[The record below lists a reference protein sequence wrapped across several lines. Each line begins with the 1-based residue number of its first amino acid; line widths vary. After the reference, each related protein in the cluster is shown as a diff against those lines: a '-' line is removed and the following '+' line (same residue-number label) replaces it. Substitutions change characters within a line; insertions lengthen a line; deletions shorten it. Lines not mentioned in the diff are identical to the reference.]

1 MPTKPAAPEP
11 ERSYPLRSAARLT
24 GLSPH
29 LLRAW
34 ESRYGV
40 VDPLRTLG
48 GARRY
53 RAADLER
60 LRLLKAATE
69 SGHRIG
75 RLAGLSNHQLAQL
88 RAPAEKT
95 PRDRLDRILEAF
107 DAFDAAE
114 AQRLLSLQLSAL
126 GAVPFAHEVAMPLVR
141 EIGERWE
148 GGRIGIACEHL
159 ATAVLRSLLGA
170 ALQPGASALLGAR
183 VVFATLAGERHELG
197 LLLAALAAMGAG
209 ANPVYL
215 GPEVPVPDLLHA
227 VSRSGAAA
235 LALSL
240 VTPPRSEQA
249 EALAELR
256 AGLSPETHL
265 WVGGSGSAGL
275 ALPARVERLD
285 GIGALEQRVAL
296 LAFEKTPAR

>member
-1 MPTKPAAPEP
+1 
-11 ERSYPLRSAARLT
+11 
-24 GLSPH
+24 
-29 LLRAW
+29 
-34 ESRYGV
+34 V

-53 RAADLER
+53 RPADLDR
-60 LRLLKAATE
+60 LRLLKAATD

-75 RLAGLSNHQLAQL
+75 SLARLSNHQLAQL
-88 RAPAEKT
+88 GAPAEST
-95 PRDRLDRILEAF
+95 PRDRLDRILAAF

-126 GAVPFAHEVAMPLVR
+126 GAVPFAREIAMPLLR
-141 EIGERWE
+141 EIGERWA

-159 ATAVLRSLLGA
+159 ATSVLRSLLGA
-170 ALQPGASALLGAR
+170 ALQPGATALLGAR

-197 LLLAALAAMGAG
+197 LLLAALATMDAG

-235 LALSL
+235 LALSF
-240 VTPPRSEQA
+240 VSPPA
-249 EALAELR
+249 GGAADGLAALR
-256 AGLSPETHL
+256 AGLPAEVHL
-265 WVGGSGSAGL
+265 WVGGAGSGAL
-275 ALPARVERLD
+275 ALPAGVDLIEE
-285 GIGALEQRVAL
+285 IEPLEQRVGL
-296 LAFEKTPAR
+296 LAFEKPRGR

>member
-1 MPTKPAAPEP
+1 MPNSPTPDP
-11 ERSYPLRSAARLT
+11 ERSYPLRTAARLT

-53 RAADLER
+53 RAADLDR

-75 RLAGLSNHQLAQL
+75 SLAGLSNHQLAQL
-88 RAPAEKT
+88 GAPAEKT
-95 PRDRLDRILEAF
+95 PRDRLDQILTAF

-126 GAVPFAHEVAMPLVR
+126 GAVPFALDVAMPLLR
-141 EIGERWE
+141 EVGERWAD
-148 GGRIGIACEHL
+148 RRMGIACEHL

-170 ALQPGASALLGAR
+170 ALQPSVSALLGAR
-183 VVFATLAGERHELG
+183 VVFATLEGERHELG

-215 GPEVPVPDLLHA
+215 GPQVPVADLLHA

-235 LALSL
+235 LALSFVAPPPGDAAENL
-240 VTPPRSEQA
+240 VA
-249 EALAELR
+249 LR
-256 AGLSPETHL
+256 AGLPAEVHL
-265 WVGGSGSAGL
+265 WVGGAGSTAV
-275 ALPARVERLD
+275 ALPPRVERIEAIEPLERRIGLLD
-285 GIGALEQRVAL
+285 
-296 LAFEKTPAR
+296 FENSRKH